1 MNGDRA
7 AVIDRVRRKLADGR
21 AEVDVA
27 QIAQYIRDET
37 QGLVSDREL
46 LELLKVTQAEV
57 FGAGPLDRLLQ
68 DASVTDV
75 LVNGPGD
82 VWVDRGDGLERAD
95 LDLGT
100 DLDVLRLA
108 QRLAARAGRRIDAA
122 SPWVDATLPDGARL
136 HAVIP
141 PIAHGC
147 ALISIRSLRQRDLT
161 LPALVES
168 GSMSEEIADLLVA
181 IVESRLSFLISG
193 GTGSGKTTLLSVL
206 LELVPAK
213 ERIVVVED
221 ADELRP
227 RHPQVVKMLSRPAN
241 IEGAGEIALR
251 SLVRQAL
258 RMRPDR
264 IIVGEVRG
272 AEIAE
277 LLMALN
283 TGHRG
288 GAGTIHANGV
298 QDVPSRICALGAV
311 ADLSLEA
318 VRAQARSAIDVLI
331 HVGRRRNGDRHIS
344 QIAVVAEH
352 GDDFM
357 VSTAWSARDG
367 FKAAAGDLHRLLT
380 AGAS

>member
-1 MNGDRA
+1 MNGDRT

-21 AEVDVA
+21 TEADVA
-27 QIAQYIRDET
+27 QIAQLIREET

-46 LELLKVTQAEV
+46 LELLKLTQAEV
-57 FGAGPLDRLLQ
+57 AGAGPLDGLLQ
-68 DASVTDV
+68 DDTVTDV
-75 LVNGPGD
+75 LVNGPAD
-82 VWVDRGDGLERAD
+82 IWADRGAGLERMSV
-95 LDLGT
+95 DLGT
-100 DLDVLRLA
+100 NLDVLRLA
-108 QRLAARAGRRIDAA
+108 QRLAARAGRRLDAA
-122 SPWVDATLPDGARL
+122 SPWVDATLPNGARL

-147 ALISIRSLRQRDLT
+147 ALISIRTLRQRHLT
-161 LPALVES
+161 LLGLVDS
-168 GSMSEEIADLLVA
+168 GSMCAEIADLLVA
-181 IVESRLSFLISG
+181 IVDAQLSFLISG

-206 LELVPAK
+206 LGLVPHR
-213 ERIVVVED
+213 ERILVVED

-227 RHPQVVKMLSRPAN
+227 EHPQVVKLLSRPPN

-298 QDVPSRICALGAV
+298 HDVPSRICALGAV
-311 ADLSLEA
+311 AGLSLEA
-318 VRAQARSAIDVLI
+318 VRAQASSAIDVLI
-331 HVGRRRNGDRHIS
+331 HVGRRPDGARHVA
-344 QIAVVAEH
+344 QIAIVDGRADE
-352 GDDFM
+352 FT
-357 VSTAWSARDG
+357 VSTVWSDRGG
-367 FKAAAGDLHRLLT
+367 FTQSVDRFDDLLK
-380 AGAS
+380 GGKS

>member
-1 MNGDRA
+1 MNGDRT

-21 AEVDVA
+21 TDADVA
-27 QIAQYIRDET
+27 QIARLIREET

-46 LELLKVTQAEV
+46 LELLKLTQAEV
-57 FGAGPLDRLLQ
+57 AGAGPLDGLLQ
-68 DASVTDV
+68 DDTVTDV
-75 LVNGPGD
+75 LVNGPAD
-82 VWVDRGDGLERAD
+82 IWADRGAGLERVGV
-95 LDLGT
+95 DLGT

-108 QRLAARAGRRIDAA
+108 QRLAARAGRRLDAA
-122 SPWVDATLPDGARL
+122 SPWVDATLPSGARL

-147 ALISIRSLRQRDLT
+147 ALISIRTLRQHHLT
-161 LPALVES
+161 LPGLVDS
-168 GSMSEEIADLLVA
+168 GSMSAEIADLLVA
-181 IVESRLSFLISG
+181 IIDAQLSFLISG
-193 GTGSGKTTLLSVL
+193 GTGSGKTTLLSL
-206 LELVPAK
+206 LLGLVPQK
-213 ERIVVVED
+213 ERILVVED

-227 RHPQVVKMLSRPAN
+227 QHPQVVKLLSRPPN

-318 VRAQARSAIDVLI
+318 VRAQASSAIDVLI
-331 HVGRRRNGDRHIS
+331 HVGRRPNGERHVA
-344 QIAVVAEH
+344 QIAIVE
-352 GDDFM
+352 GRDDEFL
-357 VSTAWSARDG
+357 VSTAWSDRGG
-367 FKAAAGDLHRLLT
+367 FTPSAHRLDDLLK
-380 AGAS
+380 GGMS